1 MIGLG
6 GKTTNCEIV
15 LKKFNFPG
23 CLLYIY
29 VYIKNVIQLS
39 IHSYW

>member
-1 MIGLG
+1 MSLG
-6 GKTTNCEIV
+6 GEKKTIGEIV

-29 VYIKNVIQLS
+29 V
-39 IHSYW
+39 